1 MESLGSKDV
10 LESYYDPGDKSIHS
24 GSNLFVIMH
33 ELGHALGWRGHPHTY
48 HEAWVMRQG
57 KLENITLQDG
67 EVNHLLQVY

>member
-1 MESLGSKDV
+1 
-10 LESYYDPGDKSIHS
+10 
-24 GSNLFVIMH
+24 MH